1 MMIMNGSKIDS
12 TTADLGATVL
22 RVSLGIMYLTH
33 AVVLKVIVFGLPGV
47 AGWFEAD
54 LGLPSFL
61 AYVVFGLEATGGAL
75 LILGIYSRLVAV
87 ALIPILIGTI
97 THVHGVNGWYFAGE
111 GGGWEYPAF
120 LIVASVA
127 IALIGD
133 GRFALRPTV
142 LSLGK

>member
-1 MMIMNGSKIDS
+1 MVIMNGSKIDS
-12 TTADLGATVL
+12 TTAELGATVL
-22 RVSLGIMYLTH
+22 RVSLGLMYLAH
-33 AVVLKVIVFGLPGV
+33 AVLLKVYMFGLPGV
-47 AGWFEAD
+47 AGWFEEA

-61 AYVVFGLEATGGAL
+61 AYVVFALEVTGGVL
-75 LILGIYSRLVAV
+75 LVLGIYSRLVAL

-97 THVHGVNGWYFAGE
+97 THVHGVNGWVFSNE

-133 GRFALRPTV
+133 GRFALRRTV
-142 LSLGK
+142 LSFGK

>member
-1 MMIMNGSKIDS
+1 MIMNGSNVDT
-12 TTADLGATVL
+12 TTADLGAMVL
-22 RVSLGIMYLTH
+22 RVSLGLMYLAH
-33 AVVLKVIVFGLPGV
+33 SVVLKVFVFGLSGV
-47 AGWFEAD
+47 AGWFEQS

-61 AYVVFGLEATGGAL
+61 AYVVFALEVIGGVL
-75 LILGIYSRLVAV
+75 LILGIYSRLIAL

-97 THVHGVNGWYFAGE
+97 THVHGANGWLFSSE

-142 LSLGK
+142 LSFGK